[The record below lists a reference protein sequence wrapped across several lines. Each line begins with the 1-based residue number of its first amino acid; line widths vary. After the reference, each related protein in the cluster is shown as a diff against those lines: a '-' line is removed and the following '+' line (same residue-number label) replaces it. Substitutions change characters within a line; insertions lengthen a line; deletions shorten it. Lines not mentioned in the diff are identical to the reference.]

1 MIFMHVS
8 FLDPTTCTG
17 VRGSGWHGTKHERE
31 ARWRMSVAGWSP
43 FVVTIYLILLR
54 AQGSGRPL
62 AKMSDLSD
70 LELVAQAMAPT
81 NQPRSTESQPARAIQ
96 PAGSEHTKNGLQPSE
111 ATAPPSRPAA
121 FPSGSS
127 AAGSPVPIDAPG
139 PASLGLPEGLADL
152 DLSSLSPAD
161 MELLRPLLAAMN
173 LASGAGGDEDDDARI
188 GELLAQMDAAGEVAD
203 ELEDKLDK
211 LIAQLGA
218 EEKQIQE
225 GLPEGAGEVKKA
237 D

>member
-1 MIFMHVS
+1 
-8 FLDPTTCTG
+8 
-17 VRGSGWHGTKHERE
+17 
-31 ARWRMSVAGWSP
+31 
-43 FVVTIYLILLR
+43 
-54 AQGSGRPL
+54 
-62 AKMSDLSD
+62 MSDLSD
-70 LELVAQAMAPT
+70 LDLVAQAMAPT
-81 NQPRSTESQPARAIQ
+81 NQPRSTESQPTRAVQ
-96 PAGSEHTKNGLQPSE
+96 PAGSEPAKNGLQPSE
-111 ATAPPSRPAA
+111 STAPPPRSASVPSTSGTASHAYARSEPAV
-121 FPSGSS
+121 G
-127 AAGSPVPIDAPG
+127 VPD
-139 PASLGLPEGLADL
+139 SLADL

-218 EEKQIQE
+218 EEKQIQD
-225 GLPEGAGEVKKA
+225 GLPEAAGEVKKS

>member
-1 MIFMHVS
+1 M
-8 FLDPTTCTG
+8 
-17 VRGSGWHGTKHERE
+17 
-31 ARWRMSVAGWSP
+31 
-43 FVVTIYLILLR
+43 
-54 AQGSGRPL
+54 
-62 AKMSDLSD
+62 
-70 LELVAQAMAPT
+70 
-81 NQPRSTESQPARAIQ
+81 
-96 PAGSEHTKNGLQPSE
+96 
-111 ATAPPSRPAA
+111 
-121 FPSGSS
+121 
-127 AAGSPVPIDAPG
+127 PIDAPG